1 MIFIPT
7 APQVLPYP
15 WSFFNLYV
23 NTLVGQ
29 RQKFILCLALFTE
42 FFSSENGISLFTSL
56 FYAFP

>member
-15 WSFFNLYV
+15 WPCFNLYV
-23 NTLVGQ
+23 NMLVGQ
-29 RQKFILCLALFTE
+29 RQKFILCLAIFTE

-56 FYAFP
+56 F